1 MRYIIPSF
9 AVILVAFI
17 FPNNRLALVAYI
29 AIGLY
34 SLFLTKSLF
43 RRRHPR
49 SDAKS
54 SSLRFLPYSVPLALA
69 RFFTFAEPILD
80 GSSCSPKTSNTND
93 RDLQ

>member
-43 RRRHPR
+43 QKASPPIRRQILI
-49 SDAKS
+49 A
-54 SSLRFLPYSVPLALA
+54 SSLALFVA
-69 RFFTFAEPILD
+69 LGVVALFYFR
-80 GSSCSPKTSNTND
+80 
-93 RDLQ
+93 